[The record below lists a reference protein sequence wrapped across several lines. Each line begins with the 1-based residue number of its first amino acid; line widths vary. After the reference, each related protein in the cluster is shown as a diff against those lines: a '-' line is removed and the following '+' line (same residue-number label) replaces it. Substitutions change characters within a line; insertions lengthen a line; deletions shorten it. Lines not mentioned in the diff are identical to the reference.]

1 MGVDVKIAQ
10 ELLRHANSRTTLDIY
25 TRAVSAQK
33 RDANAQIVQM
43 LLQDGIKGFSTYA
56 GNRREKRLRQTI

>member
-43 LLQDGIKGFSTYA
+43 LLPTG
-56 GNRREKRLRQTI
+56 